1 MKWEKVEKQS
11 DPAAVKTDD
20 LTGEI
25 GVFIAE
31 MIDQVSYL
39 LGTPQAA
46 CGDFIHQG
54 NQFLLFQP
62 LIHLCVNGSAGY
74 GVTWMPLGASSFAR
88 AFVRALMP
96 PLVAE

>member
-54 NQFLLFQP
+54 NPATDSSLCQWLRRLRRLPGCRWEPVP
-62 LIHLCVNGSAGY
+62 LPG
-74 GVTWMPLGASSFAR
+74 PLSGR
-88 AFVRALMP
+88 
-96 PLVAE
+96 

>member
-74 GVTWMPLGASSFAR
+74 GVYLDAAGSQFLCQGLCQGVDAALGG
-88 AFVRALMP
+88 
-96 PLVAE
+96 